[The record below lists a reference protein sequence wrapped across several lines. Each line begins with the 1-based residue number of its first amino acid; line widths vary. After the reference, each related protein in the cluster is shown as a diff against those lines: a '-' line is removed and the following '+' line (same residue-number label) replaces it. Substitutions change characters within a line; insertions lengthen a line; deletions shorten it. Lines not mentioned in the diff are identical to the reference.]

1 MEVKTY
7 TIREAVEMLKNIME
21 KHNVGRLLVV
31 RGRKS
36 FEECGG
42 SELVRELF
50 KAYNME
56 IRDFCDFSTN
66 PKKEDVDK
74 GVELIKQYQPDA
86 ILAIGGGSVI
96 DMAKL
101 CRYYSG
107 KREIPLIAMPTTAGT
122 GAEVTR
128 FAVCYKDGVKHS
140 IEDDAIQANYAVLVP
155 ELTMKNGTYL
165 TACTGF
171 DALAQAIEA
180 YWNIYAGDV
189 SDAFAMKA
197 IEMLFSTLPAME
209 GDLEW
214 RSRMLLGAYY
224 AGMAIN
230 ITHTT
235 APHSLSYVLT
245 SKYKY
250 PHGHA
255 VALTFPYFFEKN
267 VHCKEKEYA
276 DADYAEYNAK
286 MYKLLNVM
294 GWKREDDLFARMKDY
309 IEKIG
314 LGYDPTRPFESEVVE
329 KGVNLL
335 RAQNNPVQLDEQV
348 IKEAVAS
355 ITK

>member
-1 MEVKTY
+1 MIY
-7 TIREAVEMLKNIME
+7 TINEAIEVLKSIME
-21 KHNVGRLLVV
+21 KHGVGRLLIVHGKNSYKV
-31 RGRKS
+31 CGA
-36 FEECGG
+36 EEMVEELCG
-42 SELVRELF
+42 
-50 KAYNME
+50 AYPIE
-56 IRDFCDFSTN
+56 VTHFTEFSAN
-66 PKKEDVDK
+66 PKIKEVYE
-74 GVELIKQYQPDA
+74 GVKKIEDCMPHA
-86 ILAIGGGSVI
+86 ILAIGGGSAMDV
-96 DMAKL
+96 AKL
-101 CRYYSG
+101 MRCEAQKTY
-107 KREIPLIAMPTTAGT
+107 IPLIAIPTTAGT

-128 FAVCYKDGVKHS
+128 FAVCYKDGVKQS

-230 ITHTT
+230 MTHTT
-235 APHSLSYVLT
+235 APHALSYVLT

-267 VHCKEKEYA
+267 VHCAEKEYA

-286 MYKLLNVM
+286 MHKLLNVL
-294 GWKREDDLFARMKDY
+294 GWKLDEDLFARMKDY

-335 RAQNNPVQLDEQV
+335 RAQNNPCLLTDEIIHQAVQTIIQ
-348 IKEAVAS
+348 
-355 ITK
+355 